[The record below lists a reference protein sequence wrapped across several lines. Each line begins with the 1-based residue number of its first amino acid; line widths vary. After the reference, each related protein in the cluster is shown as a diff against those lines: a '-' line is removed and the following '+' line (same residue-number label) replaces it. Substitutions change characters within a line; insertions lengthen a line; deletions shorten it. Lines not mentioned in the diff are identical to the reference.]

1 MSTATTSSSTT
12 TTSTTSS
19 TSPLAGSFASAKA
32 ELLRLRKWPA
42 VWVTIGAWLALTVM
56 FGFLFNYVSYKTGDT
71 SFSNEGVSAQSLLD
85 EILPAN
91 VPHVLIQGMP
101 MFGGAL
107 MLVLGALV
115 AGNGYGWGTWKTV
128 FTQGPARP
136 AVVLG
141 SFGALTVFVVATV
154 LATLALC
161 FGLALLVAGV
171 ESQAVVWPSLSD
183 LVSSTGAGLMVMEMW
198 ALLGFLLGTVA
209 RGPALSVG
217 LGLVWALVVENL
229 LRGVGQLLGPVEAF
243 TKILPGT
250 AGGSLV
256 GSIVGTGGAD
266 PTPGV
271 LDTLSGGTAVIVVA
285 AYLVITP
292 LLAGWLINRRDIA

>member
-1 MSTATTSSSTT
+1 MST
-12 TTSTTSS
+12 TTSTTMPR
-19 TSPLAGSFASAKA
+19 TTTGPVAGTIASAKA

-42 VWVTIGAWLALTVM
+42 VWVTIGAWMALTAM
-56 FGFLFNYVSYKTGDT
+56 FGYLFNYLSYTTGDT
-71 SFSNEGVSAQSLLD
+71 SFSNEGETAKSLLA

-91 VPHVLIQGMP
+91 VPNVLIQGMP

-107 MLVLGALV
+107 MLVLGAIA

-128 FTQGPARP
+128 FTQGPSRSS
-136 AVVLG
+136 VTLG
-141 SFGALTVFVVATV
+141 SLGALTVFVIGIV
-154 LATLALC
+154 LTSLALC
-161 FGLALLVAGV
+161 FGLSLLVAAV
-171 ESQAVVWPSLSD
+171 ESQTVVWPALGDVGVSL
-183 LVSSTGAGLMVMEMW
+183 GAGFLVIDMW
-198 ALLGFLLGTVA
+198 ALIGYLLGTLA

-256 GSIVGTGGAD
+256 GAIVGTGGPD

-271 LDTLSGGTAVIVVA
+271 LDTLSGGQASIVLLG
-285 AYLVITP
+285 YLVLTP
-292 LLAGWLINRRDIA
+292 LLIGWLVTRRDVA